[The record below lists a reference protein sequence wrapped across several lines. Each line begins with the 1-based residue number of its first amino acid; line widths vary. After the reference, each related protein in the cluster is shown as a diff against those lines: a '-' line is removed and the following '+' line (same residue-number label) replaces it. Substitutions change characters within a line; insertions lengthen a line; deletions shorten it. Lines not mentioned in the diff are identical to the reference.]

1 MLCGEAPVRTCFQ
14 HLTKLAALTF
24 AKTPPLLLCFAPTD
38 PSGAAGIQADVLT
51 GASLGCHVLSVLTG
65 LSIQDTAG
73 VEDLQTMAPEFID
86 DQARCLLEDMT
97 VQAFKV
103 GSLYSPEA
111 VSAVAQVVA
120 DYPDVPLVVHLGTEV
135 VDGDEAAREAADD
148 TIAAIFE
155 LLLPQADVVVVDHR
169 RLEHWFAEELLPKS
183 DAENAVQALLACGPQ
198 HAFVTGVPHAGGA
211 PVNVL
216 AGSDPQAE
224 AWSWRRLPGSFH
236 GAGSTLA
243 AALAAL
249 LAGGAELR
257 QAVIDAQQFTRRS
270 LEAGFQPGMGRTLPD
285 RMFWTRSAGSDAGE
299 DAGEPDSD
307 DDEV

>member
-1 MLCGEAPVRTCFQ
+1 M
-14 HLTKLAALTF
+14 TF

-51 GASLGCHVLSVLTG
+51 GSSLGCHVLSVLTG
-65 LSIQDTAG
+65 LSIQDSAG
-73 VEDLQTMAPEFID
+73 VEDVQALGPEFID

-103 GSLYSPEA
+103 GALYSPET

-120 DYPDVPLVVHLGTEV
+120 DYPDVPLIVHLGVDV
-135 VDGDEAAREAADD
+135 VDGDAQAREVADETVAA
-148 TIAAIFE
+148 TIE
-155 LLLPQADVVVVDHR
+155 LLLPQADVVVVEHQ
-169 RLEHWFAEELLPKS
+169 RLERWFAEELLAKGE
-183 DAENAVQALLACGPQ
+183 AENAVQALLAAGPEY
-198 HAFVTGVPHAGGA
+198 ALVTGVPHAGGS

-216 AGSDPQAE
+216 AGGGPEAE
-224 AWSWRRLPGSFH
+224 AWSWRRLPGGFR

-243 AALAAL
+243 AALAAM
-249 LAGGAELR
+249 LAGGAPLR

-285 RMFWTRSAGSDAGE
+285 RMFWMRGNAAEAATDDAE
-299 DAGEPDSD
+299 DAP
-307 DDEV
+307 